1 MSNATC
7 AAMICAG
14 QKMMLAQSVDCL
26 FTPKSEKTQQKTP
39 PTHDHV
45 TLSAANLLRDSL
57 QYKESQKSFL

>member
-26 FTPKSEKTQQKTP
+26 FTPKSEKTQQKKP
-39 PTHDHV
+39 PNTR
-45 TLSAANLLRDSL
+45 SRDTFGG
-57 QYKESQKSFL
+57 KFA